1 MDLPSGTVH
10 SQTMIRIALLGSTG
24 SIGQQCLDLA
34 QRMPDRIQVVG
45 LGAGTNIE
53 RLAHQAKQFRPRLV
67 SCANSDDLAPLRQL
81 IDDPAIELAA
91 GDAGQIAL
99 ATLSEADIIV
109 AAVVGYAGLV
119 GTLAAAKQGKRIAL
133 ANKESLVAAGELVI
147 EYLSQSQGSIIPIDS
162 EHAAIHQCLRGEH
175 ADSVHKLWLTASG
188 GPFRGATRQQLETI
202 SVEQALN
209 HPNWS
214 MGPKITIDS
223 ATLMNKGLELIEA
236 TWLFN
241 CSPNDIE
248 IAVHPPSIV
257 HSMVEFVDGSFKAQL
272 GAPDMR
278 AAIAYALSPDER
290 LPLRS
295 VNGVRLWNPLDSRL
309 VFEPYDR
316 ELFQGPDLCREA
328 LRLGGGAPA
337 ALNAMNEVLVAQ
349 FLNEERS
356 FLSISEKLE
365 RGLNELSQRQLPGN
379 SIEAIIHADSVGR
392 AWAQ

>member
-1 MDLPSGTVH
+1 
-10 SQTMIRIALLGSTG
+10 
-24 SIGQQCLDLA
+24 
-34 QRMPDRIQVVG
+34 
-45 LGAGTNIE
+45 
-53 RLAHQAKQFRPRLV
+53 
-67 SCANSDDLAPLRQL
+67 
-81 IDDPAIELAA
+81 
-91 GDAGQIAL
+91 
-99 ATLSEADIIV
+99 
-109 AAVVGYAGLV
+109 
-119 GTLAAAKQGKRIAL
+119 
-133 ANKESLVAAGELVI
+133 
-147 EYLSQSQGSIIPIDS
+147 
-162 EHAAIHQCLRGEH
+162 
-175 ADSVHKLWLTASG
+175 
-188 GPFRGATRQQLETI
+188 
-202 SVEQALN
+202 
-209 HPNWS
+209 
-214 MGPKITIDS
+214 MGPKITVDS

-236 TWLFN
+236 TWLFDR
-241 CSPNDIE
+241 SPNDIE

-278 AAIAYALSPDER
+278 AAIAYALSPDDR

-316 ELFQGPDLCREA
+316 ELFRGPDLCREA

-365 RGLNELSQRQLPGN
+365 RGLNELSQLQLPGN

>member
-1 MDLPSGTVH
+1 MDLCSGFIH
-10 SQTMIRIALLGSTG
+10 AQAMIRIALLGSTG

-34 QRMPDRIQVVG
+34 QRMPDRIEVIG
-45 LGAGTNIE
+45 LGAGGNIE
-53 RLAHQAKQFRPRLV
+53 LLAHQAQLFRPRLV
-67 SCANSDDLAPLRQL
+67 SCAHPEDLDELRRR
-81 IDDPAIELAA
+81 IDDPLIELIA
-91 GDAGQIAL
+91 GDQGQEAL
-99 ATLSEADIIV
+99 ATMSDADIIV

-119 GTLAAAKQGKRIAL
+119 GTLAAAKHGKRIAL

-147 EYLSQSQGSIIPIDS
+147 QHVQRSQGSIIPIDS

-175 ADSVHKLWLTASG
+175 DDSVHKLWLTASG
-188 GPFRGATRQQLETI
+188 GPFRGATRKHLEHIT
-202 SVEQALN
+202 VKQALN

-236 TWLFN
+236 TWLFD
-241 CSPNDIE
+241 CSPDDIQ

-278 AAIAYALSPDER
+278 PAIAYALSPDHR

-295 VNGVRLWNPLDSRL
+295 VKAVRLWNPLDNQL
-309 VFEPYDR
+309 VFESYDR
-316 ELFQGPDLCREA
+316 SLFRGPDLCREA
-328 LRLGGGAPA
+328 LSLAGGAPA
-337 ALNAMNEVLVAQ
+337 ALNAMNEVLVGQ
-349 FLNEERS
+349 FLDEKRS
-356 FLSISEKLE
+356 FLSIGEDLE
-365 RGLNELSQRQLPGN
+365 RGLEELSRLQLPGD
-379 SIEAIIHADSVGR
+379 SIEAIVNADSVGR

>member
-1 MDLPSGTVH
+1 
-10 SQTMIRIALLGSTG
+10 MIRIALLGSTG

-34 QRMPDRIQVVG
+34 QKMPDRIQVVG
-45 LGAGTNIE
+45 LGAGTTIE
-53 RLAHQAKQFRPRLV
+53 RLAQQARQFRPRLV
-67 SCANSDDLAPLRQL
+67 SCAKPDDLVALRQL
-81 IDDPAIELAA
+81 IDDPSIELAS
-91 GDAGQIAL
+91 GDEGQIAL
-99 ATLSEADIIV
+99 ATLSEADIVV

-119 GTLAAAKQGKRIAL
+119 GTLAAAKEGKRIAL
-133 ANKESLVAAGELVI
+133 ANKESLVAAGELVM
-147 EYLSQSQGSIIPIDS
+147 EQLSQSQGSIIPIDS
-162 EHAAIHQCLRGEH
+162 EHAAIHQCLLGER
-175 ADSVHKLWLTASG
+175 AGSVHKLWLTASG

-202 SVEQALN
+202 TVEQALR

-214 MGPKITIDS
+214 MGPKITVDS

-236 TWLFN
+236 TWLFK

-278 AAIAYALSPDER
+278 AAIAYALSPNER

-295 VNGVRLWNPLDSRL
+295 VDAVRLWNPLDNQL

-316 ELFQGPDLCREA
+316 NLFRGPDLCREA
-328 LRLGGGAPA
+328 LKLGGGAPA

-349 FLNEERS
+349 FLNQDRS
-356 FLSISEKLE
+356 FLSIGETLE
-365 RGLNELSQRQLPGN
+365 HGLLELSRLQLPG
-379 SIEAIIHADSVGR
+379 SSLEAIIHADSVGR

>member
-1 MDLPSGTVH
+1 
-10 SQTMIRIALLGSTG
+10 MIRIALLGSTG
-24 SIGQQCLDLA
+24 SIGQQCLDLV
-34 QRMPDRIQVVG
+34 QRLPDEIQVVG
-45 LGAGTNIE
+45 LGAGRNIE
-53 RLAHQAKQFRPRLV
+53 LLAHQAKQFRPQLV
-67 SCANSDDLAPLRQL
+67 TCAEPDDLNKLKQL
-81 IDDPAIELAA
+81 IDDPTIELVA
-91 GDAGQIAL
+91 GDHGQEAL
-99 ATLSEADIIV
+99 ATLSEADIVV
-109 AAVVGYAGLV
+109 AAVVGYAGLI

-133 ANKESLVAAGELVI
+133 ANKESLVAAGELVMDHVRR
-147 EYLSQSQGSIIPIDS
+147 SHGSIIPIDS

-175 ADSVHKLWLTASG
+175 SSSVHQLWLTASG
-188 GPFRGATRQQLETI
+188 GPFRGATRRQLETI
-202 SVEQALN
+202 TVEQALN

-236 TWLFN
+236 TWLFD
-241 CSPNDIE
+241 CSPDDIQ

-278 AAIAYALSPDER
+278 SAIAYALSPNER

-295 VNGVRLWNPLDSRL
+295 VEAVRLWNPLDNQL

-316 ELFQGPDLCREA
+316 HLFRGPDLCREA
-328 LRLGGGAPA
+328 LNLGGGAPA
-337 ALNAMNEVLVAQ
+337 ALNAMNEILVTQ

-356 FLSISEKLE
+356 FLSIGETLE
-365 RGLNELSQRQLPGN
+365 RGLEQLNQLELPGD
-379 SIEAIIHADSVGR
+379 SIEAIVHADSVGR